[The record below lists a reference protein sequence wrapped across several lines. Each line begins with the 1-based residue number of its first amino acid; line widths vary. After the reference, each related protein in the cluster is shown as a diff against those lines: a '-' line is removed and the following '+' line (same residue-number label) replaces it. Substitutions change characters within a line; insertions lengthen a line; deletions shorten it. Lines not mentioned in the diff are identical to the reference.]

1 MRNNRWSAVLFAGGL
16 LLPAIFLVSQPVPP
30 ERVGPRAG
38 GGFLLNSGWTIK
50 PAGEQIPLSTLPMN
64 SAVSPDGKHVLILQA
79 GYMPPTVTSHDAKT
93 MKEIASVRVPDAWM
107 GLAFAPPQRFTQS
120 DGSHLGPN
128 ALFYV
133 GGGSK
138 ASVFEFELMGDGK
151 IEARRTFTLVAEG
164 QRKHT
169 DFIGDVAISP
179 DGHLLY
185 AAALHR
191 DSIFVVNLT
200 TGIVIEE
207 WKTIARPYKIQMHPS
222 GRIFYV
228 SGMGA
233 SRIALHD
240 AVSGE
245 LLVKTTTEAEPMD
258 LAYSAIKP
266 APAEDNG
273 QIAYSARLFVASGAT
288 NLVSVFEVGADGTL
302 KPLEQINIALTALH
316 PAGSTPAALALSP
329 DEKTLYVVCSD
340 LNAVAVVDISKAKSE
355 VRGFIPTGWYPM
367 AARVLADG
375 RLLILNGRGLRSLPN
390 PKGPNPTK
398 NEAPMHRGNTE
409 LEYVGGIQHG
419 TVSVIAPFDEAQLET
434 WTKTVYDNSPYSDER
449 MIDARIPDGN
459 PIPSQPGGVTPI
471 QHVIYIVKENRTYDQ
486 VLGDLG
492 IGNGDASLT
501 LFGEAITPNLHKIA
515 REFVLLDNFYVN
527 ADVSADGHNWSAS
540 AIAPPYVQRMWP
552 NSYGG
557 RRAHYDY
564 EGMERAAM
572 PPAGRIWTNALQKGL
587 SIRNFGWWVENAK
600 PLPTSGPLIAST
612 RDPQLAPYTNMN
624 YRGFDLDYPDVE
636 REKVFAADLAQWE
649 ASGKMPAF
657 TMVRLGNDHTS
668 GVAAGKIAPLSAAA
682 DNDLAVGR
690 LVEAVSKS
698 KFWATTAIFILE
710 DDAQNGPDH
719 VDSHRSP
726 AYVISPYTRA
736 RGVDSTMYN
745 TTSVLRTMELI
756 LGLRPMTVFD
766 AAARPMWNAFTNKAD
781 TRAFDALPA
790 SHAIDERNP
799 PAKTADARRAAE
811 FDLEEADR
819 IDDDEMNAMLWLAVK
834 GSTPPAPVRSYWGR

>member
-1 MRNNRWSAVLFAGGL
+1 MRNNRWSAVLFAGGM
-16 LLPAIFLVSQPVPP
+16 LLPAVFLVSQPVQP

-64 SAVSPDGKHVLILQA
+64 SAVSPDGKYVLILQA
-79 GYMPPTVTSHDAKT
+79 GYMPPTVTSHEAKT
-93 MKEIASVRVPDAWM
+93 MKEIASVRVPDAWL
-107 GLAFAPPQRFTQS
+107 GLAFAPGAS
-120 DGSHLGPN
+120 K
-128 ALFYV
+128 FYV

-138 ASVFEFELMGDGK
+138 ASVFEFELFADGK
-151 IEARRTFTLVAEG
+151 MEARRTFTLVAED

-169 DFIGDVAISP
+169 DFIGDVAVSN

-200 TGIVIEE
+200 SGLVNEE
-207 WKTIARPYKIQMHPS
+207 WKTLARPYKIQMHPS

-240 AVSGE
+240 AVSGA
-245 LLVKTTTEAEPMD
+245 LLIKTPTEAEPMD
-258 LAYSAIKP
+258 LAYSAKKP
-266 APAEDNG
+266 EPAEG
-273 QIAYSARLFVASGAT
+273 SEPVPFEARLFVASGGT
-288 NLVSVFEVGADGTL
+288 NLVSVFAVGEDGAL
-302 KPLEQINIALTALH
+302 KPLEQINIALTALQ

-340 LNAVAVVDISKAKSE
+340 LNAVAVVDISKTKSE
-355 VRGFIPTGWYPM
+355 VRGFIPTGWYPT

-398 NEAPMHRGNTE
+398 HEAPMHRGNVE
-409 LEYVGGIQHG
+409 LEYVGGIQRG
-419 TVSVIAPFDEAQLET
+419 TVGVIAPFDDDKLAD
-434 WTKTVYDNSPYSDER
+434 WTRTVYDNSPYSDER
-449 MIDARIPDGN
+449 MLDARVPDGN
-459 PIPSQPGGVTPI
+459 PIPSQPGGPTPI

-492 IGNGDASLT
+492 LGNGDASLT

-557 RRAHYDY
+557 RRNHYDY

-572 PPAGRIWTNALQKGL
+572 PPAGRIWNNALQKGL
-587 SIRNFGWWVENAK
+587 TIRNFGWWVEIAK
-600 PLPTSGPLIAST
+600 PRPASGAQIAQV

-636 REKVFAADLAQWE
+636 REQVFAEELKQWE
-649 ASGKMPAF
+649 AAGKMPAL
-657 TMVRLGNDHTS
+657 TMMRLGNDHTS
-668 GVAAGKIAPLSAAA
+668 GVAAGKVSPLSAAA

-698 KFWATTAIFILE
+698 RFWATTAIFILE

-726 AYVISPYTRA
+726 AYVISPYTRG
-736 RGVDSTMYN
+736 RGVDSSMYN
-745 TTSVLRTMELI
+745 TTSMLRTMELI

-766 AAARPMWNAFTNKAD
+766 ASARPMWNAFSNKAD
-781 TRAFDALPA
+781 TRPFDSVAARHPL
-790 SHAIDERNP
+790 DERNP
-799 PAKTADARRAAE
+799 KKETADARRSRE

-819 IDDDEMNAMLWLAVK
+819 IDDNEMNAILWRAVK
-834 GSTPPAPVRSYWGR
+834 NGEPPTPVRSYWGR

>member
-1 MRNNRWSAVLFAGGL
+1 MRNNRWSAVLFAGGM
-16 LLPAIFLVSQPVPP
+16 LLPAVFLVSQPVQP

-64 SAVSPDGKHVLILQA
+64 SAVSPDGRYVLILQA
-79 GYMPPTVTSHDAKT
+79 GYMPPTITSHEAKT
-93 MKEIASVRVPDAWM
+93 MKEIASVRVPDAWL
-107 GLAFAPPQRFTQS
+107 GLTFAP
-120 DGSHLGPN
+120 GSSK
-128 ALFYV
+128 FYI

-138 ASVFEFELMGDGK
+138 ASVFEFELLADGK
-151 IEARRTFTLVAEG
+151 IEARRTFTLVAED

-169 DFIGDVAISP
+169 DFIGDVAVSN

-185 AAALHR
+185 ATALHR

-200 TGIVIEE
+200 TGLVNEE
-207 WKTIARPYKIQMHPS
+207 WKTLARPYKIQMHPS

-240 AVSGE
+240 AVSGA
-245 LLVKTTTEAEPMD
+245 LLTKTPTEAEPMD
-258 LAYSAIKP
+258 LAYSAKKP
-266 APAEDNG
+266 EPAEG
-273 QIAYSARLFVASGAT
+273 SEPVPFEARLFVASGGT
-288 NLVSVFEVGADGTL
+288 NLVSVFVVGEDGAL
-302 KPLEQINIALTALH
+302 KPLEQINIALTALQ

-329 DEKTLYVVCSD
+329 DEKTLFVVCSD
-340 LNAVAVVDISKAKSE
+340 LNAVAVVDISKTRSE
-355 VRGFIPTGWYPM
+355 VRGFIPTGWYPT

-398 NEAPMHRGNTE
+398 HEAPMHRGNVE
-409 LEYVGGIQHG
+409 LEYVGGIQRG
-419 TVSVIAPFDEAQLET
+419 TVSVIAPFDDDKLT
-434 WTKTVYDNSPYSDER
+434 DWTKTVYDNSPYSDER
-449 MIDARIPDGN
+449 MLDARVPDGN
-459 PIPSQPGGVTPI
+459 PIPSQPSGTTPI

-557 RRAHYDY
+557 RRNHYDY

-572 PPAGRIWTNALQKGL
+572 PPAGRIWNNALQKGL
-587 SIRNFGWWVENAK
+587 TIRNFGWWVENLK
-600 PLPTSGPLIAST
+600 PRPASGPLVEKT

-636 REKVFAADLAQWE
+636 REQVFAEELKQWE
-649 ASGKMPAF
+649 AAGKMPAL
-657 TMVRLGNDHTS
+657 TMMRLGNDHTS
-668 GVAAGKIAPLSAAA
+668 GVAAGKVSPLAAAA

-698 KFWATTAIFILE
+698 RFWATTAVFILE

-726 AYVISPYTRA
+726 AYVISPYTRG
-736 RGVDSTMYN
+736 RGVDSSMYN
-745 TTSVLRTMELI
+745 TTSMLRTMELI

-766 AAARPMWNAFTNKAD
+766 ASARPMWNAFSNKAD
-781 TRAFDALPA
+781 TRPFDCVAARHPL
-790 SHAIDERNP
+790 DERNP
-799 PAKTADARRAAE
+799 KKETADARRSRE

-819 IDDDEMNAMLWLAVK
+819 IDDNEMNAILWRAVK
-834 GSTPPAPVRSYWGR
+834 NGEPPTPVRSFWGR

>member
-1 MRNNRWSAVLFAGGL
+1 MKYSWSAVLLTAGL
-16 LLPAIFLVSQPVPP
+16 LLPAVFLVSQPMQP

-38 GGFLLNSGWTIK
+38 GGFLLNSGWVLR
-50 PAGEQIPLSTLPMN
+50 PAGEQVPLSTLPMN
-64 SAVSPDGKHVLILQA
+64 SAVSPDGKYVLILQA

-93 MKEIASVRVPDAWM
+93 MKEIASVRVPDAWL
-107 GLAFAPPQRFTQS
+107 GLAFAPPRKS
-120 DGSHLGPN
+120 AAGEKS
-128 ALFYV
+128 LFYA

-138 ASVFEFELMGDGK
+138 ASVFEFELMPDGK
-151 IEARRTFTLVAEG
+151 IEQRRTFALVPEG

-169 DFIGDVAISP
+169 DFIGDVAVSN

-200 TGIVIEE
+200 TGIVTEE
-207 WKTIARPYKIQMHPS
+207 WKTIARPYKIEMHPS

-245 LLVKTTTEAEPMD
+245 LLIKTPTEAEPMD
-258 LAYSAIKP
+258 LAYSAVKP
-266 APAEDNG
+266 AQAEDNA
-273 QIAYSARLFVASGAT
+273 QAAYSARLFVASGAT
-288 NLVSVFEVGADGTL
+288 NLVSVFAVGADGSL
-302 KPLEQINIALTALH
+302 KPLEQINIALTAMQ

-329 DEKTLYVVCSD
+329 DGKTLYVVCSD
-340 LNAVAVVDISKAKSE
+340 LNAVAVVDVSNAKSQ
-355 VRGFIPTGWYPM
+355 VRGFIPSGWYPT
-367 AARVLADG
+367 AARVLSDG
-375 RLLILNGRGLRSLPN
+375 RLLVLNGRGLRSMPN

-398 NEAPMHRGNTE
+398 HEAPMHRGNTE
-409 LEYVGGIQHG
+409 LQYVGGIQHG

-434 WTKTVYDNSPYSDER
+434 WTRTVYENSPYSDQR

-459 PIPSQPGGVTPI
+459 PIPSQPGGATPI
-471 QHVIYIVKENRTYDQ
+471 RHVIYIVKENRSYDQ

-492 IGNGDASLT
+492 IGNGDPSLT
-501 LFGEAITPNLHKIA
+501 LFGENATPNLHKIA

-527 ADVSADGHNWSAS
+527 ADVSADGHNWSSS

-557 RRAHYDY
+557 RRSHYDY

-572 PPAGRIWTNALQKGL
+572 PPAGRIWNNALQRGL
-587 SIRNFGWWVENAK
+587 TIRNFGWWVDNAT
-600 PLPTSGPLIAST
+600 PLPASGPLISHV
-612 RDPQLAPYTNMN
+612 RDPQLVPHTNMN

-636 REKVFAADLAQWE
+636 REKVFAEDLRQWE
-649 ASGKMPAF
+649 ATGKMPDF
-657 TMVRLGNDHTS
+657 MMVRLGNDHTS
-668 GVAAGKIAPLSAAA
+668 GVAAGKISPLAAAA

-745 TTSVLRTMELI
+745 TTSMLRTMELI

-766 AAARPMWNAFTNKAD
+766 ASARPMWNAFASKPD
-781 TRAFDALPA
+781 TRAFEPVAARHPVN
-790 SHAIDERNP
+790 ERNP
-799 PAKTADARRAAE
+799 PVKTADERRSRE

-819 IDDDEMNAMLWLAVK
+819 IDDDEMNAILWRAVK
-834 GSTPPAPVRSYWGR
+834 GATPAVPVPVRSFWGR

>member
-1 MRNNRWSAVLFAGGL
+1 MKNSWPTLLIAGGL
-16 LLPAIFLVSQPVPP
+16 LLPAVFLVSQPVQP

-38 GGFLLNSGWTIK
+38 GGFLLNSGWTLK
-50 PAGEQIPLSTLPMN
+50 PAGEQIPLSTLPMS
-64 SAVSPDGKHVLILQA
+64 SAGSPDGKYVLILQA

-93 MKEIASVRVPDAWM
+93 MKEISSVRVPDAWL
-107 GLAFAPPQRFTQS
+107 GLTFAP
-120 DGSHLGPN
+120 GSSK
-128 ALFYV
+128 FYV

-138 ASVFEFELMGDGK
+138 ASVFEFELMPTGQ
-151 IEARRTFTLVAEG
+151 IETRRSFTLVDEG

-169 DFIGDVAISP
+169 DFIGDVAVSN

-207 WKTIARPYKIQMHPS
+207 WKTLARPYRIQMHPS

-233 SRIALHD
+233 GRLALHD
-240 AVSGE
+240 AVSGA
-245 LLVKTTTEAEPMD
+245 LLIKTPTEAEPMD
-258 LAYSAIKP
+258 LAYSAVKP
-266 APAEDNG
+266 APAAENEP
-273 QIAYSARLFVASGAT
+273 IPYSARLFVASGAT
-288 NLVSVFEVGADGTL
+288 NLVSVFSVGADGAL
-302 KPLEQINIALTALH
+302 KPLEQINIALTALQ
-316 PAGSTPAALALSP
+316 PAGSTPSALALST

-340 LNAVAVVDISKAKSE
+340 LNAVAVVDVSTAKSE
-355 VRGFIPTGWYPM
+355 VRGFIPTGWYPT

-375 RLLILNGRGLRSLPN
+375 RLLVLNGRGLRSLPN

-409 LEYVGGIQHG
+409 LEYVGGIQRG
-419 TVSVIAPFDEAQLET
+419 TLSVIAPFDENKLSD
-434 WTKTVYDNSPYSDER
+434 WTKTVYDNSPYNDER

-459 PIPSQPGGVTPI
+459 PIPSQPGGPTPI

-501 LFGEAITPNLHKIA
+501 LFGEVITPNLHKIA

-552 NSYGG
+552 NSYGA
-557 RRAHYDY
+557 RRNHYDY

-600 PLPTSGPLIAST
+600 PLPTSGPLIAQT
-612 RDPQLAPYTNMN
+612 RDPQLAPHTNMN
-624 YRGFDLDYPDVE
+624 FRGFDLDYPDVE
-636 REKVFAADLAQWE
+636 REKVFAQELAQWE

-657 TMVRLGNDHTS
+657 AMVRLGNDHTS
-668 GVAAGKIAPLSAAA
+668 GVAAGKVAPLSAAA

-698 KFWATTAIFILE
+698 RFWATTAIFILE

-745 TTSVLRTMELI
+745 TTSMLRTMELI

-766 AAARPMWNAFTNKAD
+766 ASARPMWNAFANKAD

-790 SHAIDERNP
+790 SHAVGERNP
-799 PAKTADARRAAE
+799 PAKTADARRAGE

-819 IDDDEMNAMLWLAVK
+819 IDDDEMNAMLWRAVR
-834 GSTPPAPVRSYWGR
+834 GGTPPAPVRSFWGR

>member
-16 LLPAIFLVSQPVPP
+16 LLPAVFLVSQPVQP

-38 GGFLLNSGWTIK
+38 GGFLLNSGWTLR
-50 PAGEQIPLSTLPMN
+50 PAGEQIPLSTLPMS
-64 SAVSPDGKHVLILQA
+64 SAVSPDGKYVLILQA

-93 MKEIASVRVPDAWM
+93 MREIASVRVPDAWL
-107 GLAFAPPQRFTQS
+107 GLTFAP
-120 DGSHLGPN
+120 GSSR
-128 ALFYV
+128 FYV

-138 ASVFEFELMGDGK
+138 ASVFEFELLAEGK
-151 IEARRTFTLVAEG
+151 IEARRTFTLVPEG

-169 DFIGDVAISP
+169 DFIGDVAVSP

-200 TGIVIEE
+200 SGLVNEE
-207 WKTIARPYKIQMHPS
+207 WKTLARPYKIQMHPS

-240 AVSGE
+240 AVSGA
-245 LLVKTTTEAEPMD
+245 LLTKTPTEMEPMD
-258 LAYSAIKP
+258 LAYSAKKP
-266 APAEDNG
+266 EPAEG
-273 QIAYSARLFVASGAT
+273 SEPVTYEARLFVASGGT
-288 NLVSVFEVGADGTL
+288 NLVSVFAVGADGAL
-302 KPLEQINIALTALH
+302 KTLEQINIALTALQ

-340 LNAVAVVDISKAKSE
+340 LNAVAVVDISKARSE
-355 VRGFIPTGWYPM
+355 VRGFIPSGWYPT
-367 AARVLADG
+367 AAHVLADG

-398 NEAPMHRGNTE
+398 NEAPMHRGNTA
-409 LEYVGGIQHG
+409 LEYVGGIQRG
-419 TVSVIAPFDEAQLET
+419 TVSVIAPFDEDKLVD
-434 WTKTVYDNSPYSDER
+434 WTKTVYDNSPYRDES
-449 MIDARIPDGN
+449 MLDARVPDGN
-459 PIPSQPGGVTPI
+459 PIPSQPGGATPI

-552 NSYGG
+552 NSYGA
-557 RRAHYDY
+557 RRNHYDY

-572 PPAGRIWTNALQKGL
+572 PPAGRIWNNALAKGL
-587 SIRNFGWWVENAK
+587 TIRNFGWWVENFK
-600 PLPTSGPLIAST
+600 PLPASGPLVEKT

-636 REKVFAADLAQWE
+636 REQVFAEELKQWE
-649 ASGKMPAF
+649 EAGKMPAL
-657 TMVRLGNDHTS
+657 TMMRLGNDHTS
-668 GVAAGKIAPLSAAA
+668 GVAAGKVSPLSAAA

-698 KFWATTAIFILE
+698 RFWATTAIFILE

-736 RGVDSTMYN
+736 RGVDSSMYN
-745 TTSVLRTMELI
+745 TTSMLRTMELI

-766 AAARPMWNAFTNKAD
+766 AAARPMWNAFANKAD
-781 TRAFDALPA
+781 TRPFGSVAARHPL
-790 SHAIDERNP
+790 DERNP
-799 PAKTADARRAAE
+799 RRETADARRSRE

-819 IDDDEMNAMLWLAVK
+819 IDDNEMNAILWRAVK
-834 GSTPPAPVRSYWGR
+834 SSEPPMPVRSYWGR

>member
-1 MRNNRWSAVLFAGGL
+1 MKKSWSAVLFAGGL
-16 LLPAIFLVSQPVPP
+16 LLPAIFLVSQPVQP

-38 GGFLLNSGWTIK
+38 GGFLLNSGWTLR
-50 PAGEQIPLSTLPMN
+50 PAGEQVPLSTLPM
-64 SAVSPDGKHVLILQA
+64 SSIVSPDGKYVLILQA

-93 MKEIASVRVPDAWM
+93 MKEVASVRVPDAWM
-107 GLAFAPPQRFTQS
+107 GLAFAP
-120 DGSHLGPN
+120 GSPK
-128 ALFYV
+128 FYV

-138 ASVFEFELMGDGK
+138 ASFFEFELLSDGK
-151 IEARRTFTLVAEG
+151 IETRRTFSLVDEG

-169 DFIGDVAISP
+169 DFIGDVAVSN

-191 DSIFVVNLT
+191 DSVFVVNLT

-207 WKTIARPYKIQMHPS
+207 WKTLARPYKIQMHPS

-233 SRIALHD
+233 SRLALHD
-240 AVSGE
+240 AVSGA
-245 LLVKTTTEAEPMD
+245 LLIKTPTEAEPMD

-266 APAEDNG
+266 APGEDN
-273 QIAYSARLFVASGAT
+273 APATYTARLFVASGAT
-288 NLVSVFEVGADGTL
+288 NLVSVFAVGADGALT
-302 KPLEQINIALTALH
+302 PLEKINIALTALQ
-316 PAGSTPAALALSP
+316 PAGSTPAAVALSP

-340 LNAVAVVDISKAKSE
+340 LNAVAVVDVSNARSE
-355 VRGFIPTGWYPM
+355 VRGFIPAGWYPT
-367 AARVLADG
+367 AARMLADG

-398 NEAPMHRGNTE
+398 NVAPMHRGNTE

-419 TVSVIAPFDEAQLET
+419 TVSVVAPFDEEKLAD
-434 WTKTVYDNSPYSDER
+434 WTRTVYDNSPYTDER
-449 MIDARIPDGN
+449 MIDANVPQGN
-459 PIPSQPGGVTPI
+459 PIPSQPGGPTPI
-471 QHVIYIVKENRTYDQ
+471 EHVIYIVKENRTYDQ
-486 VLGDLG
+486 VLGDMST
-492 IGNGDASLT
+492 GNGDASLT
-501 LFGEAITPNLHKIA
+501 LFGEGITPNLHKIA

-572 PPAGRIWTNALQKGL
+572 PPAGRLWNNALQKGL
-587 SIRNFGWWVENAK
+587 SIRNFGWWVENAR
-600 PLPTSGPLIAST
+600 PLPASGPLVAQT

-636 REKVFAADLAQWE
+636 REKVFAAELKQWE
-649 ASGKMPAF
+649 SVGKMPAL

-668 GVAAGKIAPLSAAA
+668 GVAAGKVAPLSAAA

-726 AYVISPYTRA
+726 AYLISPYTRA

-745 TTSVLRTMELI
+745 TTSMLRTMELI
-756 LGLRPMTVFD
+756 LGLRPMTIFD
-766 AAARPMWNAFTNKAD
+766 ASARPMWNAFTNKAD

-790 SHAIDERNP
+790 SHTIDDRNP
-799 PAKTADARRAAE
+799 PVKTADARRSQE
-811 FDLEEADR
+811 FDLDEADR
-819 IDDDEMNAMLWLAVK
+819 IDDDAMNAILWRAVK
-834 GSTPPAPVRSYWGR
+834 GSTAPAPVRSYWGR

>member
-1 MRNNRWSAVLFAGGL
+1 MKYSWSAVLFTAGL
-16 LLPAIFLVSQPVPP
+16 LLPAIFLVSQPVQP

-38 GGFLLNSGWTIK
+38 GGFLLNSGWILR

-64 SAVSPDGKHVLILQA
+64 SAVSPDGKYVLILQA
-79 GYMPPTVTSHDAKT
+79 GYMPPTVTSHDART
-93 MKEIASVRVPDAWM
+93 MKQIASVRVPDAWL
-107 GLAFAPPQRFTQS
+107 GLAFAPPQKS
-120 DGSHLGPN
+120 AAGAKS
-128 ALFYV
+128 LFYT

-138 ASVFEFELMGDGK
+138 ASVFEFELMPDGN
-151 IEARRTFTLVAEG
+151 IEQRRTFACVPES
-164 QRKHT
+164 QRKHS
-169 DFIGDVAISP
+169 DFIGDVAVSN

-200 TGIVIEE
+200 TGIVTEE

-245 LLVKTTTEAEPMD
+245 LLIKTPTEAEPMD
-258 LAYSAIKP
+258 LAYSAVKP
-266 APAEDNG
+266 AQAEDNA
-273 QIAYSARLFVASGAT
+273 QPAYSARLFVASGAT
-288 NLVSVFEVGADGTL
+288 NLVSVFAVGADGAL
-302 KPLEQINIALTALH
+302 KPLEHINIALTAMQ

-329 DEKTLYVVCSD
+329 DDKTLYVVCSD
-340 LNAVAVVDISKAKSE
+340 LNAVAVVDVSNAKSE
-355 VRGFIPTGWYPM
+355 VRGFIPTGWYPT
-367 AARVLADG
+367 AARVLSDG
-375 RLLILNGRGLRSLPN
+375 RLLVLNGRGLRSLPN

-398 NEAPMHRGNTE
+398 HEAPMHRGNTE

-419 TVSVIAPFDEAQLET
+419 TVSVIAPFDDAQLET
-434 WTKTVYDNSPYSDER
+434 WTRTVYENSPYSDQR
-449 MIDARIPDGN
+449 MIDARVPDGN
-459 PIPSQPGGVTPI
+459 PIPSQPGGATPI
-471 QHVIYIVKENRTYDQ
+471 QHVIYIVKENRSYDQ

-492 IGNGDASLT
+492 LGNSDPSLT
-501 LFGEAITPNLHKIA
+501 LFGENVTPNLHKIA

-527 ADVSADGHNWSAS
+527 ADVSADGHNWSSS

-557 RRAHYDY
+557 RRSHYDY

-572 PPAGRIWTNALQKGL
+572 PPAGRIWNNALQKGL
-587 SIRNFGWWVENAK
+587 TIRNFGWWVDNAT
-600 PLPTSGPLIAST
+600 PLPASGPLISHV
-612 RDPQLAPYTNMN
+612 RDPQLVPHTNMN

-636 REKVFAADLAQWE
+636 REKVFAADLRQWE
-649 ASGKMPAF
+649 ATGKMPDF
-657 TMVRLGNDHTS
+657 MMVRLGNDHTS
-668 GVAAGKIAPLSAAA
+668 GVAAGKIAPLAAAA

-726 AYVISPYTRA
+726 AFVISPYTRA

-745 TTSVLRTMELI
+745 TTSMLRTMELI

-766 AAARPMWNAFTNKAD
+766 ASARPMWNAFANKAD
-781 TRAFDALPA
+781 TRAFEPVAARHPL
-790 SHAIDERNP
+790 DERNP
-799 PAKTADARRAAE
+799 PAKTADERRSRE

-819 IDDDEMNAMLWLAVK
+819 IDDDVMNAILWRAVK
-834 GSTPPAPVRSYWGR
+834 GTEPAVPVPVRSFWGR